1 MSDHFDH
8 RLKRSQPMS
17 DHFDHRLKR
26 TLKSDADRIECGASN
41 VRRIELITGTGRR
54 RRWSSDDKARIVEES
69 LKPGANVSEVARRNG
84 LSPQQLFAWRRAA
97 HALFQDGVGETPANR
112 TDDVP
117 TPEQRRTDRQV
128 RLPGRGEATSAFAP
142 VVIAA
147 ASPSSPP
154 PRTASGTVEIAVGDT
169 VVRVIGQV
177 ETSVLIAVLR
187 AVRRA
192 S

>member
-1 MSDHFDH
+1 
-8 RLKRSQPMS
+8 
-17 DHFDHRLKR
+17 
-26 TLKSDADRIECGASN
+26 

-54 RRWSSDDKARIVEES
+54 RRWSSDEKARIVEES
-69 LKPGANVSEVARRNG
+69 LRPGVNVSEVARRNG
-84 LSPQQLFAWRRAA
+84 LSPQQLFSWRRAA
-97 HALFQDGVGETPANR
+97 HALFQEGADATPADR
-112 TDDVP
+112 TEDSP
-117 TPEQRRTDRQV
+117 APGQRLTDRHV
-128 RLPGRGEATSAFAP
+128 RLSGGGGETSAFAP

-154 PRTASGTVEIAVGDT
+154 LRATSGTVEIAVGDT
-169 VVRVIGQV
+169 IVRVIGPV

>member
-1 MSDHFDH
+1 
-8 RLKRSQPMS
+8 MS

-26 TLKSDADRIECGASN
+26 TLKSDADRIGHGASN

-69 LKPGANVSEVARRNG
+69 LRPGANVSEVARRNG

-97 HALFQDGVGETPANR
+97 HALFQEGVGETPANR

-117 TPEQRRTDRQV
+117 APEQRRTDRQV
-128 RLPGRGEATSAFAP
+128 RLPGRGEETPAFAP

-154 PRTASGTVEIAVGDT
+154 PRTASGAVEIAVGDT

>member
-1 MSDHFDH
+1 MSDHYDN
-8 RLKRSQPMS
+8 RLKRK
-17 DHFDHRLKR
+17 LE
-26 TLKSDADRIECGASN
+26 SDADRIGHSASN

-97 HALFQDGVGETPANR
+97 HALFQEGADAMPADR
-112 TDDVP
+112 TEDFSAP
-117 TPEQRRTDRQV
+117 GQRRTDRQA
-128 RLPGRGEATSAFAP
+128 RLSGSGEETPAFAP

-147 ASPSSPP
+147 ASPPL
-154 PRTASGTVEIAVGDT
+154 TASGAVEIAVGDT

-187 AVRRA
+187 AVRRT

>member
-1 MSDHFDH
+1 MSDRFDH
-8 RLKRSQPMS
+8 RFKRK
-17 DHFDHRLKR
+17 LE
-26 TLKSDADRIECGASN
+26 SDADRTGHGVSN

-69 LKPGANVSEVARRNG
+69 LKPGANVSDVARRNG

-97 HALFQDGVGETPANR
+97 HALFQEGAEARPADR
-112 TDDVP
+112 TTNFP
-117 TPEQRRTDRQV
+117 APEPRRTDRQV
-128 RLPGRGEATSAFAP
+128 RLSGSGEEAPAFAP

-147 ASPSSPP
+147 AAPSSPP
-154 PRTASGTVEIAVGDT
+154 PLAASGAVEIAIGDA
-169 VVRVIGQV
+169 VVRVIGPV

-187 AVRRA
+187 AVRRT

>member
-1 MSDHFDH
+1 
-8 RLKRSQPMS
+8 MS

-26 TLKSDADRIECGASN
+26 TLKSDADRIDHGVSN

-54 RRWSSDDKARIVEES
+54 RRWSSDDKARIVAES

-97 HALFQDGVGETPANR
+97 HELFQEDAEARQADR

-117 TPEQRRTDRQV
+117 APEQRRTDRQV
-128 RLPGRGEATSAFAP
+128 RLPGRGEETPAFAP

-154 PRTASGTVEIAVGDT
+154 PRTASGAVEIAVGDT